1 MSGYLQRLVH
11 TASRPAATVHPFTG
25 SMFAAAREK
34 APDSLA
40 SEEFVSAAK
49 PLTPAAGP
57 IPQSGTKPD
66 SPRSPAASME
76 YRPIAPVSVTRVEA
90 RLTTADSAGVRGEPA
105 VAPAPSAALL
115 AGSELESGEPRT
127 MLGRIFTPLLDDDVA
142 AEPVVA
148 IPVASASRHDFH
160 ATRGPDALQRESE
173 DIQIHIGRI
182 EVTAMQP
189 PAPRAPKSPD
199 RGPSLDAYLKRRAR

>member
-40 SEEFVSAAK
+40 AEEFVSAAK
-49 PLTPAAGP
+49 PVTPVAGLV
-57 IPQSGTKPD
+57 PQSGTKPD

-76 YRPIAPVSVTRVEA
+76 YRPIAPVSVTRAEA
-90 RLTTADSAGVRGEPA
+90 RLTTGDSAGVRGEPA

-115 AGSELESGEPRT
+115 AGSELECGEPRT
-127 MLGRIFTPLLDDDVA
+127 MLERIFTPLLDDVA

-182 EVTAMQP
+182 EVTAVQP